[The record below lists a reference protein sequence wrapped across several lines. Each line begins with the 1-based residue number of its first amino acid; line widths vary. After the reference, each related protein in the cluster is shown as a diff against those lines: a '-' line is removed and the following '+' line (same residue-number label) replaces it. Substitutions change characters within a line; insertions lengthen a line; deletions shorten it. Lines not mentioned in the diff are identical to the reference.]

1 MTLEAL
7 RTKLDSLVWE
17 NSQLEIEN
25 RRLRESN
32 RDQAAMVDL
41 EAELERSKEDTVHLT
56 EQLGCLEQKLSAAL
70 QREDDLRQRVEAAEG
85 QPKTMQPEEQIVQ
98 ELETAKRD
106 VHMARSRAAE
116 SEDQAKKL
124 AESLARETAR
134 VRELESELDHQREI
148 AIRLEQDAE
157 LQRYRMLEGETR
169 KWEAREERLVEQLA
183 RMREEL
189 RVAKVERGEDH
200 VAQRGVDSSAG
211 DAVQRE
217 VRFEA
222 HSESSSVTVEQ
233 GSPVPQQDQSA
244 GAITDRLS
252 QALLAQQLP
261 TIPKFTG
268 EERQQGGET
277 IEDWKEQFEMVA
289 TLGGWDERSK
299 LVNLVTRLRGQAYSF
314 YRSCTMQQRSS
325 YATMMEE
332 LVKRFTPVRLQAVH
346 SSQFHERKQKPQESV
361 DDYAQDLRRLF
372 HKAYPTAQRG
382 SRETEEMGQSVL
394 SNQFVSGLKPE
405 LKTKVA
411 GMEGNFEQLLVK
423 ARFEEAKRRDIM
435 RPSFPKPPFQNR
447 YRGQFKSGND
457 AKPEESVTKPSGTQ
471 RQGQSD
477 IKCYACGAFGHI
489 SRNCPRN
496 C

>member
-1 MTLEAL
+1 MLEA
-7 RTKLDSLVWE
+7 
-17 NSQLEIEN
+17 
-25 RRLRESN
+25 
-32 RDQAAMVDL
+32 
-41 EAELERSKEDTVHLT
+41 
-56 EQLGCLEQKLSAAL
+56 
-70 QREDDLRQRVEAAEG
+70 
-85 QPKTMQPEEQIVQ
+85 
-98 ELETAKRD
+98 
-106 VHMARSRAAE
+106 
-116 SEDQAKKL
+116 
-124 AESLARETAR
+124 
-134 VRELESELDHQREI
+134 
-148 AIRLEQDAE
+148 
-157 LQRYRMLEGETR
+157 ETR

-189 RVAKVERGEDH
+189 HVAKVERREDH
-200 VAQRGVDSSAG
+200 VTQRGVDSSSG
-211 DAVQRE
+211 EAVQRE

-222 HSESSSVTVEQ
+222 PSESSSVAVEQ

-244 GAITDRLS
+244 DAITDRLS

-261 TIPKFTG
+261 TIQKFTG

-277 IEDWKEQFEMVA
+277 IKDWKEQFEMVA

-325 YATMMEE
+325 YTTMMEE
-332 LVKRFTPVRLQAVH
+332 LVKRFTPVRLQAVQ

-361 DDYAQDLRRLF
+361 DDYAQDLCRLF

-382 SRETEEMGQSVL
+382 SRETEELGQSVL
-394 SNQFVSGLKPE
+394 SNQFVSGLKPK

-423 ARFEEAKRRDIM
+423 ARFEEAKRRDIT
-435 RPSFPKPPFQNR
+435 RPNFPKPPFQNR
-447 YRGQFKSGND
+447 YRGQFKSGSD
-457 AKPEESVTKPSGTQ
+457 AKPEGSVAKPSGTQ

-477 IKCYACGAFGHI
+477 IKCYTCGVFGHI

-496 C
+496 RRTGSEEAHGKPMQNPPNRLGTQVAAVVREQELQVEQDGREQQTYETQRQERELEGTLDRVAATMHGLSPTNKAQDSQLGPTLTAEVQVEGVTGSHTTSAGCTETKGADPRTVEG